1 MPNPFSLCVFP
12 AFCLRAALCRL
23 RHEPAGGNHR
33 TLCPRAEGQLGKC
46 FTFLNGL
53 FISLWNA
60 LITVYLIWTG
70 SPCGYSDHTASI
82 CLRRDKSDCLG
93 WVTAEFVE
101 FPHKGTDEYTFIL
114 VQSACK
120 HPNQIE
126 FLLYQIR
133 QSIMYSSSNQYY
145 LLGHRYFWSPKL
157 R

>member
-23 RHEPAGGNHR
+23 HHEPAGEKPQHVVPQGW
-33 TLCPRAEGQLGKC
+33 RAAREM
-46 FTFLNGL
+46 FY
-53 FISLWNA
+53 ISQWF
-60 LITVYLIWTG
+60 VYLFVKCANH
-70 SPCGYSDHTASI
+70 SLSDMNRLALCLWPQHFI

-93 WVTAEFVE
+93 WVKAEFVE

-120 HPNQIE
+120 NPNQIE